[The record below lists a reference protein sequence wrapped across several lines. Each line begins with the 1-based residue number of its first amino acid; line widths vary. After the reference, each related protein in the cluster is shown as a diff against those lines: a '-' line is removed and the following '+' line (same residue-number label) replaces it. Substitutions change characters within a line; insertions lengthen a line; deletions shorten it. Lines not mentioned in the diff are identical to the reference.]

1 MRRAIADLP
10 LHGGKCPPWLF
21 ERMKTLG
28 GLIMEAIVE
37 FFGEEEILCRIS
49 DPVFFQSLGCLLGF
63 DWHSSGLTTTLCGA
77 LKEGV
82 RGKEK
87 DLRLFICGGKG
98 ATSRKTPEEICLHA
112 QKHALPFADQMVY
125 PSRMS
130 AKVDNSASRMATI
143 SITIVSFLPSPENGQ
158 WCSRV

>member
-77 LKEGV
+77 LKEEE
-82 RGKEK
+82 RQRK
-87 DLRLFICGGKG
+87 DLRLLSAAEKEQLPQD
-98 ATSRKTPEEICLHA
+98 SRRNMPSCPETCP
-112 QKHALPFADQMVY
+112 PF
-125 PSRMS
+125 
-130 AKVDNSASRMATI
+130 
-143 SITIVSFLPSPENGQ
+143 
-158 WCSRV
+158 C